1 MLTHIV
7 LVTIA
12 DHAPEAQVQAL
23 VDGLRALPDQIPE
36 IGSYQVD
43 RDLGLADGNA
53 GVAIVARFA
62 SPEDLATYIAHPAH
76 VAAVRDLLDPI
87 SPSRVRIQVPAV
99 S

>member
-12 DHAPEAQVQAL
+12 DDAPEAQVQAL
-23 VDGLRALPDQIPE
+23 VDGLRALPGQIPE

-53 GVAIVARFA
+53 GVAIVAHFA

-87 SPSRVRIQVPAV
+87 SPSRMRIQVPAE